1 MTKDKKL
8 INKVIEKLERA
19 LDYIE
24 TERKSK
30 TFTFDMGRTLDI
42 TSCGTSACIAG
53 TVHLLENKKK
63 FKNVKYYEAESELR
77 HPIVTVKE
85 ILYLR
90 ENVAQWLFYLHDI
103 DIPKLLV
110 GKCYRAIRTNNHV
123 GIRRL
128 KRLIHILKTKD
139 EAVIMEHILIR

>member
-8 INKVIEKLERA
+8 INKVIEKLEKA

-30 TFTFDMGRTLDI
+30 TFRFNMGDILTI

-53 TVHLLENKKK
+53 TVYLLENKKK
-63 FKNVKYYEAESELR
+63 FKNVINYESLNTNDQPLNNAQDILHLR
-77 HPIVTVKE
+77 HD
-85 ILYLR
+85 
-90 ENVAQWLFYLHDI
+90 VAQWLFYLKKI
-103 DIPKLLV
+103 NIPGLLT
-110 GKCYRAIRTNNHV
+110 GEWLCITGMNNHI